1 MISLD
6 DMDRI
11 LSRPGF
17 TGAGDEGFELSTSD
31 EKALDKAWREVAEE
45 DGVVQLPDQPTA
57 DEIRNF
63 TN

>member
-11 LSRPGF
+11 LSRPDF
-17 TGAGDEGFELSTSD
+17 TGAGDEGFELTAED
-31 EKALDKAWREVAEE
+31 EKILDKVWREIAEE

-57 DEIRNF
+57 DEIRKLAN
-63 TN
+63 